1 MLPPTDKP
9 FSDNC
14 PVVEIF
20 PCEVI
25 PAAPAE
31 IPPVVV
37 NADVVILPLLFIPA
51 ADTVPV
57 VVMPA
62 LLTFNPPLPTIT
74 LPVPVV
80 LMVPAVILCAE
91 VKFPL
96 RFKLVNP
103 NVPATAKLP
112 PTDTLPLVVKDEAW
126 MLPPTDKP
134 FADN

>member
-1 MLPPTDKP
+1 MPAAA
-9 FSDNC
+9 NC

-37 NADVVILPLLFIPA
+37 KADAVILPLLLMPA

-80 LMVPAVILCAE
+80 LNVPAVMLCAE

-96 RFKLVNP
+96 MLRLVIARP
-103 NVPATAKLP
+103 PVIARLP
-112 PTDTLPLVVKDEAW
+112 PTDTLPLVVNDEAC